1 MQLKFLRQYLHLSK
15 SMIESPLSTYKLK
28 GANMDNTLKGKLLV
42 KDKWLR
48 GLFMLFFIIIKY
60 LVAWL
65 IILIALFQ
73 FVADLLIGKP
83 NDKLLEFTKHLNTY
97 LLQIVN
103 FLTFNS
109 ESKPFPFANWP
120 SHEKK

>member
-1 MQLKFLRQYLHLSK
+1 
-15 SMIESPLSTYKLK
+15 
-28 GANMDNTLKGKLLV
+28 MDNNLKGKLLV

-65 IILIALFQ
+65 IVLIALFQ
-73 FVADLLIGKP
+73 FVADLLTSKP
-83 NDKLLEFTKHLNTY
+83 NDKLLEFTKNLNAY
-97 LLQIVN
+97 LLQVVN

-109 ESKPFPFANWP
+109 ENKPFPFTNWP

>member
-1 MQLKFLRQYLHLSK
+1 M
-15 SMIESPLSTYKLK
+15 EKLK
-28 GANMDNTLKGKLLV
+28 EKLLV

-48 GLFMLFFIIIKY
+48 GLFMVFFIIIKY

-65 IILIALFQ
+65 IVLIALFQ
-73 FVADLLIGKP
+73 FVVDLLMGKP

-109 ESKPFPFANWP
+109 ESKPFPFTNWP
-120 SHEKK
+120 K

>member
-1 MQLKFLRQYLHLSK
+1 
-15 SMIESPLSTYKLK
+15 MIESPLSTYKLK
-28 GANMDNTLKGKLLV
+28 GANMDNTLKEKLLV
-42 KDKWLR
+42 KSKWLR
-48 GLFMLFFIIIKY
+48 GLFMLFFIVTKY

-65 IILIALFQ
+65 IVLIALFQ
-73 FVADLLIGKP
+73 FVADLLTGKP
-83 NDKLLEFTKHLNTY
+83 NDKLLEFTKHLNAY